1 MRSSVVS
8 GVGDPVFE
16 NDTETWIKI
25 LRSCL
30 LFDLLK
36 MTQICEFNIKK
47 NSIQNWS
54 RVSRS
59 DIDLMFK
66 SDTQVGCPYS
76 RVNI

>member
-30 LFDLLK
+30 LFGLLK
-36 MTQICEFNIKK
+36 MTQICVFNI
-47 NSIQNWS
+47 
-54 RVSRS
+54 
-59 DIDLMFK
+59 
-66 SDTQVGCPYS
+66 
-76 RVNI
+76 